1 MRLQAVSV
9 KGLFGRFDHEFSLT
23 SSDQITILTAPNGYG
38 KTALLSL
45 ITFFFSKQFSKM
57 RRYEFSSVTLSFSD
71 NISVVVTKRKQPKD
85 GAANKSETTLVFTS
99 HGQGPVEPFHYS
111 RNDEPLSREL
121 SIIDRYIPYLTRIG
135 PDNWIDDRD
144 GRPYSLDEVI
154 DTFADS
160 LPKSLQRLTDVPA
173 WLNTLIQSTEC
184 HMIETQRLLRLD
196 LDYDGRYSARR
207 PKISRSVVEGNAE
220 DLSQKIGD
228 AIKNYAA
235 QSQKLDQS
243 FPKRMVQ
250 QFGRDAPPEDVIRNK
265 LRELEENR
273 TQLVSAGLLDKSDA
287 DQITEFDRIGEKEI
301 RNFLRVYSE
310 DTQQKLSV
318 FDDLYEKINIF
329 QNIISAHL
337 TFKTLKIDLKSG
349 MKVEDEAGRTVP
361 LNSLSSG
368 EQHELVIIYDLL
380 FRVSDNSLIL
390 IDEPELSLH
399 VAWQKKFI
407 TDLQQIQKLRPLTVA
422 IATHSPQ
429 IINDRWDLVTE
440 LDGGLSE
447 RN

>member
-1 MRLQAVSV
+1 MKLVKVAVR
-9 KGLFGRFDHEFSLT
+9 GLFGRFDHEFDLT
-23 SSDQITILTAPNGYG
+23 SDDQITILTAPNGYG

-45 ITFFFSKQFSKM
+45 IIFFFSKQFAKM
-57 RRYEFSSVTLSFSD
+57 RRYEFSSVTFVFS
-71 NISVVVTKRKQPKD
+71 NEQHVVVNRRKLEP
-85 GAANKSETTLVFTS
+85 GSKSSNSVGELLFTG
-99 HGQGPVEPFHYS
+99 HGFGPAESFHYARS
-111 RNDEPLSREL
+111 DEPLNREA
-121 SIIDRYIPYLTRIG
+121 SIIDRYIPFLTRI
-135 PDNWIDDRD
+135 DSDKWIDDRD
-144 GRPYSLDEVI
+144 GRMYSLDDVV
-154 DTFADS
+154 DS
-160 LPKSLQRLTDVPA
+160 FGDILPKNLQRLVETPQ
-173 WLNTLIQSTEC
+173 WLTNAIHSTEC

-196 LDYDGRYSARR
+196 VDYESRHAARR
-207 PKISRSVVEGNAE
+207 PRASRSVVEGNAE
-220 DLSQKIGD
+220 DLAQKIGD
-228 AIKNYAA
+228 AIKKYAA

-250 QFGRDAPPEDVIRNK
+250 QFGKNAPPEDIIRNK
-265 LRELEENR
+265 LRELEEKR

-287 DQITEFDRIGEKEI
+287 DQITELDRIGEKEI

-329 QNIISAHL
+329 QTIIAEHL
-337 TFKTLKIDLKSG
+337 TFKKLKIDPKVG
-349 MKVEDEAGRTVP
+349 MKVEDDQGRPIP
-361 LNSLSSG
+361 LNALSSG

-390 IDEPELSLH
+390 VDEPELSLH

-407 TDLQQIQKLRPLTVA
+407 TDLQRIQKARPLNVV

-429 IINDRWDLVTE
+429 IINQRWDLVTE